1 MRAATSANAA
11 RAVVRVRVAIRIPAS
26 SSRYAGA
33 SEVVSSWKRLKVDG
47 WDADSVSNPL
57 SIKKCESNRSSVVD
71 ECYGPQPGRA
81 AQRGPSRS
89 KAPECLRVD
98 GISPK

>member
-71 ECYGPQPGRA
+71 ECHGPQGRA
-81 AQRGPSRS
+81 AQKGLSRS

-98 GISPK
+98 GIN